1 MWSEQHV
8 YQDRT
13 WKHTHIARTHSQ
25 KYTADTE
32 LAADQQPT
40 HSPLWHITRIII
52 SSCEIR
58 IAVCSH
64 SNKKITSHPLIP
76 RKYGKASFRLS
87 QARKAESPRPS
98 SPDTRLQRMRKL
110 RIKYTW
116 QYYLS
121 KQGSESLCI
130 THSNKTS
137 TEKSYA
143 VDLDNSQH
151 AIHKQMISIQIDNYI
166 CRPVELYA

>member
-1 MWSEQHV
+1 MRIGNQNTGNWAHTTYDDKNVVQDACQSGWSNPKGTTPERTYERTYKMWFEQYV

-52 SSCEIR
+52 SSCEIQ

-76 RKYGKASFRLS
+76 RSTVSPVSDYRRL
-87 QARKAESPRPS
+87 A
-98 SPDTRLQRMRKL
+98 KL
-110 RIKYTW
+110 R
-116 QYYLS
+116 
-121 KQGSESLCI
+121 
-130 THSNKTS
+130 
-137 TEKSYA
+137 A
-143 VDLDNSQH
+143 LDRH
-151 AIHKQMISIQIDNYI
+151 HRIHDSREWGNW
-166 CRPVELYA
+166 E